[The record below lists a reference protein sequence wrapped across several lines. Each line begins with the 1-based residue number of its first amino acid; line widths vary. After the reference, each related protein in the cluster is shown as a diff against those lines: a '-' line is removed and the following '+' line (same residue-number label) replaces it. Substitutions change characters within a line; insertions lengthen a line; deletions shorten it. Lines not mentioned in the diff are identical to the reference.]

1 LNPARG
7 YFHVHRFV
15 AHLLPRR
22 FRWTVIGIEI
32 IDEVLR
38 NNTSIAPYF
47 ASGEWEQAIENNI
60 AETKVR
66 ENERVRRQLAYHA
79 ETEQQRVEMGEEIV
93 RLLRARDYCVRNYS
107 RLYRHLHRLLPMG
120 FRGSRGVGV
129 IHAAMTDKLKYAS
142 HWQEWMEADYK
153 HSLLRDEE
161 LRLARRARNQERYR
175 AMNKT
180 IEELRSLNESEDPFD
195 LDDSED

>member
-1 LNPARG
+1 
-7 YFHVHRFV
+7 
-15 AHLLPRR
+15 
-22 FRWTVIGIEI
+22 
-32 IDEVLR
+32 
-38 NNTSIAPYF
+38 
-47 ASGEWEQAIENNI
+47 
-60 AETKVR
+60 
-66 ENERVRRQLAYHA
+66 
-79 ETEQQRVEMGEEIV
+79 
-93 RLLRARDYCVRNYS
+93 
-107 RLYRHLHRLLPMG
+107 
-120 FRGSRGVGV
+120 
-129 IHAAMTDKLKYAS
+129 MTDKLKYAS